1 MSGERGEASILAK
14 IVLDIVAGH
23 GTIPGLYEL

>member
-14 IVLDIVAGH
+14 IVLDIVARR